1 MTTNPHNPDGLT
13 AEQVGQGWRLL
24 SQQEVRNL
32 PSDAEVWAFSG
43 NMEGHWK
50 PSMVRGCPGFAQ
62 MSYRT
67 RIEQPTPAL
76 TMPTEA
82 GQYRVSYTETGAGY
96 RAEVREN
103 GATLEASIPLIARGW
118 VTVESLVKRGWDKW
132 EKADQ

>member
-1 MTTNPHNPDGLT
+1 MTTNLHNPDALT
-13 AEQVGQGWRLL
+13 SEQVGQGWRLL
-24 SQQEVRNL
+24 TQEEVRKL

-50 PSMVRGCPGFAQ
+50 PSMVRGCPGFSL

-76 TMPTEA
+76 TLPTEA
-82 GQYRVSYTETGAGY
+82 GDYRVSYGETGAAYG
-96 RAEVREN
+96 AQVREN
-103 GATLEASIPLIARGW
+103 GGTLEAHIPLIARGW
-118 VTVESLVKRGWDKW
+118 VTVESLVNRGWNKW